1 MEMVILFAVIQFIAV
16 FWAEFLYRGE
26 SPTDP
31 RDRAVWRKD
40 ERDSLIEAAIVAFL
54 VGWVMYFCIARA
66 NKEVLMVLSAVV
78 MAGIPYYLVRR
89 KRIDISFF
97 GLLIFALAFLWML
110 WVAKGVTAGIA
121 DCLGL
126 KPNGWVQWVPSIGYF
141 VALAFLMRKTVGE
154 FVFANTLQNDGF
166 MSDFREAWQITDRQ
180 IDRVSLAGTIIV
192 LVLMLL
198 AVNFNGP
205 IRERNS
211 LSEGKP
217 GSVKSSFGDK
227 VAAVLATVKSQM
239 DGQAKT
245 ELKAESK
252 VSEED
257 LEKAVKV
264 LTVRKLTNE
273 DLEKMTV
280 EKFKDVPETL
290 LKSSLTAEDEKRT
303 GESGF
308 SDALTFGFKTEKR
321 FKELEEE
328 ILRNPVVAGTYIR
341 AIKDK
346 KIGNQKIGELNPWM
360 DEFVKLDDE
369 HGLTYW
375 LEYRGDDEET
385 IYVSSEFRR
394 YAATL
399 CVFFERLVEE
409 EGTMTFK
416 TKENWCLS
424 NTTTNSD
431 RRGVLAPY
439 QYKGEFY
446 VRSYKTKAKSVLFT
460 IGFNA
465 KDKRPA
471 FPEDP
476 APAPTPAPTPTPAPS
491 PTPTPE
497 PTEPTSPPTGDYAK
511 DPADDPVNKGN
522 ARQGGGQNKPSDGAG
537 EYQPKDPRTEEPT
550 GSQNDNNHGY
560 SDLATV
566 KPTTPPLV
574 PGHERNDIV
583 DDENKVDYD
592 DPITDRGAVDNS
604 DPTPVPGGDGEFTPD
619 D

>member
-1 MEMVILFAVIQFIAV
+1 MLLSIILALVSAALIGA
-16 FWAEFLYRGE
+16 AEHSFNQGE
-26 SPTDP
+26 SLSRVVDGRRRLNYGAIDP
-31 RDRAVWRKD
+31 DECLRALGIGGAIGVVNYFSPKLSGNW
-40 ERDSLIEAAIVAFL
+40 LIIAPIFMLVMAAI
-54 VGWVMYFCIARA
+54 
-66 NKEVLMVLSAVV
+66 
-78 MAGIPYYLVRR
+78 
-89 KRIDISFF
+89 
-97 GLLIFALAFLWML
+97 FLWL
-110 WVAKGVTAGIA
+110 T
-121 DCLGL
+121 
-126 KPNGWVQWVPSIGYF
+126 F
-141 VALAFLMRKTVGE
+141 
-154 FVFANTLQNDGF
+154 
-166 MSDFREAWQITDRQ
+166 
-180 IDRVSLAGTIIV
+180 
-192 LVLMLL
+192 
-198 AVNFNGP
+198 
-205 IRERNS
+205 RERNRFS
-211 LSEGKP
+211 LLGFCLMAGAALWAVFTFKSAAEATITLLKADGFWKELIRGLPWGFFILLTGETLVYALKAEAEDSRQEADRAKFFFVLSRVTAFVVALLIIASLLNFKWPSWSTESESKTEEETR
-217 GSVKSSFGDK
+217 
-227 VAAVLATVKSQM
+227 A
-239 DGQAKT
+239 AKT
-245 ELKAESK
+245 ELEAESK
-252 VSEED
+252 VSKED

-264 LTVRKLTNE
+264 LTVRKLTDE

-290 LKSSLTAEDEKRT
+290 LKSSLTAEDARRT
-303 GESGF
+303 GEAGF
-308 SDALTFGFKTEKR
+308 SDALTFGFKTDKR
-321 FKELEEE
+321 FEELEEE

-409 EGTMTFK
+409 EDTMTFK

-446 VRSYKTKAKSVLFT
+446 VRSYKTKDRNVLFT
-460 IGFNA
+460 IGFNT

-476 APAPTPAPTPTPAPS
+476 TPAPTPAPTPTPTP

-497 PTEPTSPPTGDYAK
+497 PTEPTSPPTGYYAK
-511 DPADDPVNKGN
+511 NPADDPVNKGN

-560 SDLATV
+560 SDPATV
-566 KPTTPPLV
+566 NPTTPPVV
-574 PGHERNDIV
+574 PEHEEDDIV
-583 DDENKVDYD
+583 DDENKVDYEP

>member
-1 MEMVILFAVIQFIAV
+1 MLLSIILALVSAALIGAAEHLFANQGESLSRVVDGRRRLNYGAIDPDECLRALGIGGTIGIVNYFSPKLSGGWLFVAPIFMVVMMVIFLWLTFRERKRFSLLGFCLMVIATLWAV
-16 FWAEFLYRGE
+16 FTFKSAAEKTVVLLKADGFWKELIRGLPWGFFILLTGGTIAYALKAE
-26 SPTDP
+26 AEDSHQEAE
-31 RDRAVWRKD
+31 RAR
-40 ERDSLIEAAIVAFL
+40 F
-54 VGWVMYFCIARA
+54 
-66 NKEVLMVLSAVV
+66 
-78 MAGIPYYLVRR
+78 
-89 KRIDISFF
+89 FF
-97 GLLIFALAFLWML
+97 GLSRMAAF
-110 WVAKGVTAGIA
+110 V
-121 DCLGL
+121 
-126 KPNGWVQWVPSIGYF
+126 
-141 VALAFLMRKTVGE
+141 VALLIIASLLNFKWPSWSIESESKTE
-154 FVFANTLQNDGF
+154 EETRA
-166 MSDFREAWQITDRQ
+166 
-180 IDRVSLAGTIIV
+180 
-192 LVLMLL
+192 
-198 AVNFNGP
+198 
-205 IRERNS
+205 
-211 LSEGKP
+211 
-217 GSVKSSFGDK
+217 
-227 VAAVLATVKSQM
+227 
-239 DGQAKT
+239 AKT

-273 DLEKMTV
+273 DLEKMTA

-446 VRSYKTKAKSVLFT
+446 VRSYKTKDGNVLFT
-460 IGFNA
+460 IGFNT

-476 APAPTPAPTPTPAPS
+476 APAPTPTPTPTPAPS
-491 PTPTPE
+491 PTPTPPTPTPE

-537 EYQPKDPRTEEPT
+537 EYQPKDPRTEGPT

-560 SDLATV
+560 SDPATV

-574 PGHERNDIV
+574 PGHERDDIV
-583 DDENKVDYD
+583 DDENKVDYEP